1 MQRAPGF
8 GQSLVPQLLGEPADL
23 SRGVLTE
30 SYRKGQLFG
39 LSTGTQ
45 RLIYFQDEARYERYD
60 IVEDPAELTDL
71 FGRDPVADER
81 LERQLYNHLTKGVL
95 LRRGLTVQ
103 RMLTQVLP
111 PGVRLAEPQR
121 FGDAL
126 ELVGVRWFVGGKS
139 PDKPEYILSLYWR
152 ALKKMERSWRIAVGI
167 RSGKSSVNRDHTP
180 GYGYVPGRGTYPTNQ
195 WPVGQVIEDQVVVGR
210 LDKLGV
216 QDRSISVGV
225 YSGTDKL
232 LPAQGA
238 FRQNERG
245 TRVIVREF
253 KKLKP
258 LIWGQFNRRK
268 VKP

>member
-1 MQRAPGF
+1 
-8 GQSLVPQLLGEPADL
+8 
-23 SRGVLTE
+23 
-30 SYRKGQLFG
+30 
-39 LSTGTQ
+39 
-45 RLIYFQDEARYERYD
+45 
-60 IVEDPAELTDL
+60 
-71 FGRDPVADER
+71 
-81 LERQLYNHLTKGVL
+81 
-95 LRRGLTVQ
+95 
-103 RMLTQVLP
+103 
-111 PGVRLAEPQR
+111 
-121 FGDAL
+121 
-126 ELVGVRWFVGGKS
+126 
-139 PDKPEYILSLYWR
+139 
-152 ALKKMERSWRIAVGI
+152 MERSWRIAVGI